1 MITEEKALSAIALL
15 AEEESC
21 NKSNR
26 MIYHITDSRY
36 AEMMKLNESLESKEL
51 GHGRNLDIRKRG
63 IE

>member
-1 MITEEKALSAIALL
+1 MITEKKAISAVALL
-15 AEEESC
+15 AEEESR

-36 AEMMKLNESLESKEL
+36 AEMLRFNETLKPKEL
-51 GHGRNLDIRKRG
+51 GHGLKVDIRKRG

>member
-1 MITEEKALSAIALL
+1 MITDNKALSAVALL
-15 AEEESC
+15 AEEESR

-36 AEMMKLNESLESKEL
+36 AEMIQFNETLEPKVL
-51 GHGRNLDIRKRG
+51 GHGFKLVNRKRG